1 MYFSGALIF
10 TEVNENSLLEEIEA
24 DDKQEAYTQ
33 LRQPKGMMVMVM
45 AIKLKRFLL
54 SCEQAYMVYAI
65 YTFRCKLCMKWSVG
79 FGLC

>member
-45 AIKLKRFLL
+45 VIKLKRFLL
-54 SCEQAYMVYAI
+54 NCEQSYGVYHL
-65 YTFRCKLCMKWSVG
+65 YL
-79 FGLC
+79 

>member
-45 AIKLKRFLL
+45 LIKLKRFLL
-54 SCEQAYMVYAI
+54 SCEQAYGVH
-65 YTFRCKLCMKWSVG
+65 L
-79 FGLC
+79 